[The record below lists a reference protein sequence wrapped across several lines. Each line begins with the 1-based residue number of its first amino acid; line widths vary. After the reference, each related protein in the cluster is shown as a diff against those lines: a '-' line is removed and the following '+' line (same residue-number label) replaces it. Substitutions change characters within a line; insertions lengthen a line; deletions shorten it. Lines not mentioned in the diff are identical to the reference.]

1 MVALLAGSQEAS
13 AVERLYK
20 AAIKLSLL
28 LPLEPI
34 TSNKLAPTRITD
46 LFTL

>member
-1 MVALLAGSQEAS
+1 MVALLAGSQEGS
-13 AVERLYK
+13 AVERVHK